1 MLTAVDT
8 FDAAGE
14 VSLQLSW
21 HLGPG
26 VLVDLAGRHAALTWL
41 IGSDRHQGSLELP
54 DALAW
59 TSHTG
64 EVDPVLGWY
73 SRRFGDRVPTT
84 ALVGQGTGSSSTRL
98 VTALTLP

>member
-14 VSLQLSW
+14 VSLRLSW

-26 VLVDLAGRHAALTWL
+26 VHVDLDERHAALTWL
-41 IGSDRHQGSLELP
+41 VGSDRHQGSLELP
-54 DALAW
+54 DGLAW

-64 EVDPVLGWY
+64 EIDPVLGWY
-73 SRRFGDRVPTT
+73 SPRFGDRVPTT
-84 ALVGQGTGSSSTRL
+84 SLVGQGTGSSATRL
-98 VTALTLP
+98 VTVLTLP